1 MAVSN
6 TFAFNLDLSDAMEEA
21 FERAGL
27 ELRSGYDYRTA
38 RRSIN
43 LLMLEWQHRGLN
55 LWTVKEGTQALTSG
69 TSAYA
74 LDAKIFDIIEA
85 FIRINAGNT
94 STQQD
99 QTLTR
104 ISVSQYAHISTKLS
118 ESKPLQYQIDKA
130 PSQIT
135 VNLWPVPDKSTY
147 TLVYYYLERI
157 DDAGSPASN
166 NMDVPARFLPC
177 LVAGLAYQLTLKFPI
192 ASDRSAVLK
201 ADYEEQWNLAA
212 DADREKASLYVAPF
226 ISSSL

>member
-1 MAVSN
+1 MAVSG
-6 TFAFNLDLSDAMEEA
+6 TYAFNLDLSDAMEEA

-43 LLMLEWQHRGLN
+43 LLMLEWQNRGLN

-85 FIRINAGNT
+85 FVRINAGNT

-104 ISVSQYAHISTKLS
+104 ISVSQYAHLSNKLS

-147 TLVYYYLERI
+147 TFVYYYLERI
-157 DDAGSPASN
+157 DDAGSAASN

-177 LVAGLAYQLTLKFPI
+177 LVAGLAYQLTLKFPT

>member
-1 MAVSN
+1 M
-6 TFAFNLDLSDAMEEA
+6 
-21 FERAGL
+21 
-27 ELRSGYDYRTA
+27 
-38 RRSIN
+38 
-43 LLMLEWQHRGLN
+43 
-55 LWTVKEGTQALTSG
+55 
-69 TSAYA
+69 
-74 LDAKIFDIIEA
+74 
-85 FIRINAGNT
+85 
-94 STQQD
+94 
-99 QTLTR
+99 
-104 ISVSQYAHISTKLS
+104 
-118 ESKPLQYQIDKA
+118 QYQIDKA

-157 DDAGSPASN
+157 DAAGSPASN

>member
-27 ELRSGYDYRTA
+27 ELRSAYDYRTTC
-38 RRSIN
+38 RSIN
-43 LLMLEWQHRGLN
+43 LLILEWKNRGLN
-55 LWTVKEGTQALTSG
+55 PLSDKEGTTALTPD
-69 TSAYA
+69 TTAYA

>member
-1 MAVSN
+1 VAVSG
-6 TFAFNLDLSDAMEEA
+6 TYAFNLDISDAIEEA

-43 LLMLEWQHRGLN
+43 LLMLEWQNRGLN
-55 LWTVKEGTQALTSG
+55 LWTVKEGTQTITAG

-74 LDAKIFDIIEA
+74 LDAEVFDIIEA
-85 FIRINAGNT
+85 FIRTNAG
-94 STQQD
+94 STASQQD

-104 ISVSQYAHISTKLS
+104 ISISQYAHLSNKLTQ
-118 ESKPLQYQIDKA
+118 SKPLQYQIDKA

-135 VNLWPVPDKSTY
+135 VNLWPVPDSTSY
-147 TLVYYYLERI
+147 SLVYYYLERI
-157 DDAGSPASN
+157 DDVGGVASN

-177 LVAGLAYQLTLKFPI
+177 LVSGLAYQLSLKFPTSTPR
-192 ASDRSAVLK
+192 APTLK

-212 DADREKASLYVAPF
+212 DADREKASIYIAPGF
-226 ISSSL
+226 